1 METKKI
7 TKVTFREKY
16 GIDVDGFVE
25 EQETNEERFNAACE
39 RYRAMMRANE
49 GKSFEERRDA
59 INNFR
64 AGKI

>member
-59 INNFR
+59 TNNFR